1 MRQAM
6 FQNFQFSRNTV
17 LKKKK
22 SLELEGRKKKT
33 GRGRGAGSLQQ
44 EVFHGHQVMK
54 KQLYTEV
61 LIRSAKLDFPT

>member
-1 MRQAM
+1 MY
-6 FQNFQFSRNTV
+6 QNFQFSRNTA

-22 SLELEGRKKKT
+22 RSLQLEGRKRN
-33 GRGRGAGSLQQ
+33 GVRERGAGSLQQ

-61 LIRSAKLDFPT
+61 LIRSAKLDFTT